1 MLHGLIG
8 WPSNEV
14 VRQRHHSLC
23 AQCHTQ
29 STPTYCTPIKWRDI
43 QGPDRIYNRK
53 TALLKKNVTK
63 ANMDETWREN
73 GVDREQ

>member
-1 MLHGLIG
+1 MDYLAGLQMKLFTEDIIAYVHSAI
-8 WPSNEV
+8 PS
-14 VRQRHHSLC
+14 R
-23 AQCHTQ
+23 
-29 STPTYCTPIKWRDI
+29 PIKRRDI

-63 ANMDETWREN
+63 ANIDETWREN